1 VRVKQGVADVFP
13 ADCLLSKD
21 GLEKTHLFMSQPR
34 DPRYAAAGVD
44 STKAEDGLSRL
55 RTWVEKTF
63 PLHPG
68 ARPHL
73 PLGYFANIIRIDGL
87 NTGIAISTD
96 GVGTK
101 LLVAEQMGK
110 YDTVGID
117 CIAMNVNDLLCVG
130 ATPISFVDYV
140 AVEELEPDVLEKIG
154 EGLFR
159 GAEMARVSISGGEI
173 AQIREMLRGV
183 RPGTG
188 FDLAGT
194 AIGTVP
200 LDRVIIGEEVQPG
213 EVVVGLASSGIH
225 SNGLTLARRILL
237 HDAKLTVES
246 YLQEFGRT
254 VGEELLEPTRIY
266 VPEITAMFTAG
277 VRLKAL
283 IHLTGDGFFNLTR
296 TAAPIGY
303 RIHTLPPTPPIF
315 SVLQEVGRLSDAE
328 MFQVYN
334 MGVGFCVVVEEAEV
348 DRVVQMAAEHQ
359 TRAWPIGVTMASAER
374 SITIE
379 PRRLRSQAQQFVTH
393 SS

>member
-1 VRVKQGVADVFP
+1 
-13 ADCLLSKD
+13 
-21 GLEKTHLFMSQPR
+21 MSHPR
-34 DPRYAAAGVD
+34 DPYYAAAGVD
-44 STKAEDGLSRL
+44 STKAEDGLFRL

-63 PLHPG
+63 SLNPV

-73 PLGYFANIIRIDGL
+73 PLGYFANIIRLDGL

-130 ATPISFVDYV
+130 ATPVSFVDYV
-140 AVEELEPDVLEKIG
+140 AVEELDPGVLGKIG

-173 AQIREMLRGV
+173 AQLREMLRGV
-183 RPGTG
+183 RPGAG
-188 FDLAGT
+188 VDLAGT

-213 EVVVGLASSGIH
+213 DVVIGLASSGIH

-237 HDAKLTVES
+237 HDAKLTVDS
-246 YLQEFGRT
+246 YLQEFART

-266 VPEITAMFTAG
+266 VPEVTAMFAAG
-277 VRLKAL
+277 LRIKAL

-296 TAAPIGY
+296 TAEPIGY
-303 RIHTLPPTPPIF
+303 HIDALPPTPPIF
-315 SVLQEVGRLSDAE
+315 SVLQEVGKLSAAE

-334 MGVGFCVVVEEAEV
+334 MGVGFCVVVTAADA
-348 DRVVQMAAEHQ
+348 DRVMRIAAEHATQAWRIGQ
-359 TRAWPIGVTMASAER
+359 TVASLER
-374 SITIE
+374 TITIA
-379 PRRLRSQAQQFVTH
+379 PRRLRSYEQRFAPF
-393 SS
+393 

>member
-1 VRVKQGVADVFP
+1 
-13 ADCLLSKD
+13 
-21 GLEKTHLFMSQPR
+21 MSQPR
-34 DPRYAAAGVD
+34 DLHYAAAGVD

-55 RTWVEKTF
+55 RSWVEKTF
-63 PLHPG
+63 SLNSA

-73 PLGYFANIIRIDGL
+73 PLGYFANIIRLDGL

-101 LLVAEQMGK
+101 LLVAEQMSK
-110 YDTVGID
+110 YDTVGVD

-130 ATPISFVDYV
+130 ATPVSFVDYI
-140 AVEELEPDVLEKIG
+140 AVEELEPEVLEKIG

-173 AQIREMLRGV
+173 AQIGEMLRGV
-183 RPGTG
+183 RPGSG

-194 AIGTVP
+194 AIGTVL
-200 LDRVIIGEEVQPG
+200 LDRVIIGEDVQPG
-213 EVVVGLASSGIH
+213 DIVIGLASSGIH

-237 HDAKLTVES
+237 HDSHLTVDS

-266 VPEITAMFTAG
+266 VPEVTAMFAAG
-277 VRLKAL
+277 LRIKAL

-296 TAAPIGY
+296 TASPIGY
-303 RIHTLPPTPPIF
+303 HLDTLPPTPPIF
-315 SVLQEVGRLSDAE
+315 NVLQEVGKLSAAE

-334 MGVGFCVVVEEAEV
+334 MGVGFCVVVAET
-348 DRVVQMAAEHQ
+348 DASRVLHIAAEHATQ
-359 TRAWPIGVTMASAER
+359 AWRIGHTVASPER
-374 SITIE
+374 TIIIE
-379 PRRLRSQAQQFVTH
+379 PRHLRSHEQRFVAL
-393 SS
+393 

>member
-1 VRVKQGVADVFP
+1 
-13 ADCLLSKD
+13 
-21 GLEKTHLFMSQPR
+21 MSQPR

-63 PLHPG
+63 TLNPF
-68 ARPHL
+68 ARPQL

-117 CIAMNVNDLLCVG
+117 CVAMNVNDLLCVG
-130 ATPISFVDYV
+130 ATPVSFVDYV
-140 AVEELEPDVLEKIG
+140 AVEELEPDMLG
-154 EGLFR
+154 EVGKGLFH

-173 AQIREMLRGV
+173 AQVREMVRGV
-183 RPGTG
+183 RPGSG

-200 LDRVIIGEEVQPG
+200 LEKVIIGEDVQPG

-266 VPEITAMFTAG
+266 VPEITAMFAAG

-296 TAAPIGY
+296 TAAAIGY
-303 RIHTLPPTPPIF
+303 QIHTLPPTPPIF
-315 SVLQEVGRLSDAE
+315 SVLQEAGKLHDTE

-334 MGVGFCVVVEEAEV
+334 MGIGFCVVIPEADVEQVMRIAT
-348 DRVVQMAAEHQ
+348 EHGV
-359 TRAWPIGVTMASAER
+359 RPWRIGVTVESPER
-374 SITIE
+374 IITIE
-379 PRRLRSQAQQFVTH
+379 PRRLRSQNQQFVPV
-393 SS
+393 